1 VSASQSGGGAAS
13 LGAGPGELLVA
24 ADVREHA
31 ALVSELMARAI
42 WTAVEQRGVARV
54 AISGGSSPSDAH
66 RHLASLELPWPSV
79 EWFWV
84 DERAVPPE
92 HARSN
97 YGSARRDLG
106 LDRMP
111 PERVHRM
118 EAEAAD
124 REAAAVSYERL
135 LRRTFGVAAAVAFDV
150 MTLGVGDDGHTA
162 SLFPG
167 LGLTWVDDRLV
178 LAVPEQH
185 SKGLEPRL
193 TLSAPVIHEA
203 RLVLVIAR
211 GAGKRAMIEAARG
224 PGDVEAIPSRT
235 IQRSKGRVVWVVD
248 REAAGTAG

>member
-1 VSASQSGGGAAS
+1 MSASASGGGAS
-13 LGAGPGELLVA
+13 GGAGPGELLVA
-24 ADVREHA
+24 ADARELA
-31 ALVSELMARAI
+31 ALAGELMARAI
-42 WTAVEQRGVARV
+42 HSAIEQRGVARV
-54 AISGGSSPSDAH
+54 AISGGSSPLDTY
-66 RHLASLELPWPSV
+66 RHLASLDLPWPSV

-84 DERAVPPE
+84 DERAAPPD

-97 YGSARRDLG
+97 YGSAHSALG

-124 REAAAVSYERL
+124 REASALSYERL
-135 LRRTFGVAAAVAFDV
+135 LRRSFGVAAAVAFDV
-150 MTLGVGDDGHTA
+150 MTLGIGDDGHTA

-167 LGLTWVDDRLV
+167 LGFTGVEDRLV
-178 LAVPEQH
+178 LAVPEQP

-193 TLSAPVIHEA
+193 TLSAPVLHEA
-203 RLVLVIAR
+203 RLSLVIVR
-211 GAGKRAMIEAARG
+211 GAGKRSMIEAARG

-248 REAAGTAG
+248 REAAGDAR